1 MQVVLKAADGTIVA
15 SNGIPNGEEG
25 DPGGNTITLP
35 FTYSPDVHKKV
46 SSIYMVF
53 KSSSGSVDS
62 KKEQWRFRVSNK
74 RLVLEVY

>member
-35 FTYSPDVHKKV
+35 FTYSPDVHKRCLLF
-46 SSIYMVF
+46 IWYLNPL
-53 KSSSGSVDS
+53 
-62 KKEQWRFRVSNK
+62 Q
-74 RLVLEVY
+74 VL